1 MKVGDLVIQSNR
13 VLKIRHTEDP
23 KRMRSVGTIIAVHT
37 PVRAGDGDGGG
48 YSQWTKWLGGI
59 LVDVVWS
66 CGKVSQNFAAN
77 SLEVI
82 SESR

>member
-1 MKVGDLVIQSNR
+1 MKVGDLVVQSNR

-23 KRMRSVGTIIAVHT
+23 KRMRSVGTIIAVRA
-37 PVRAGDGDGGG
+37 PVRAGDGGGH
-48 YSQWTKWLGGI
+48 SQWTKWLGGI

>member
-1 MKVGDLVIQSNR
+1 MKVGDLVMQGER
-13 VLKIRHTEDP
+13 VMKMHKIGHDRAP
-23 KRMRSVGTIIAVHT
+23 SRAVGTVIAVREL
-37 PVRAGDGDGGG
+37 PVAGGDHH
-48 YSQWTKWLGGI
+48 SQWTKLIGGT

-82 SESR
+82 SEGG